1 MAARSEP
8 LSGYLLLGQKL
19 LNKVEKSYNSQLEF
33 WTEPKNSKSV
43 FYITNLALQNWGD
56 LNLKI
61 KTEKIKKY
69 HESTFL
75 SLNIKKSKKELNW
88 QPRLDLE
95 NTIKFTIEWYKN
107 FFKRGQIEKFTE
119 EQIQLFL
126 NK

>member
-1 MAARSEP
+1 MS
-8 LSGYLLLGQKL
+8 L
-19 LNKVEKSYNSQLEF
+19 
-33 WTEPKNSKSV
+33 
-43 FYITNLALQNWGD
+43 
-56 LNLKI
+56 
-61 KTEKIKKY
+61 
-69 HESTFL
+69 TFL